1 VKTAEGIEYQ
11 GVALLTEPL
20 KRLGGRLR
28 SMTLRTLP
36 QPEHLSP
43 QQGFGTNDAVILLPF
58 QPDQTPLAGMSD
70 SVAQGEQLS

>member
-36 QPEHLSP
+36 QPEHAP
-43 QQGFGTNDAVILLPF
+43 TAGFGTNDAVILLPF

-70 SVAQGEQLS
+70 SVAQGEQLG